1 MLLLGQRRTFFPLT
15 LANVFSF
22 GDMDRTLW
30 RRLQCPSH
38 LLSFCAQRRTLQ
50 RTQEKNPLGMELNK
64 DLNAIQTKRP
74 LLQRCSN
81 SSSNTLS
88 WKFAL
93 GLQEFARISNISDQL
108 ESTCNIRI
116 LQKYC
121 CRLLQSML
129 SSVLELS
136 CLVWTWHWSR
146 EDREQLN
153 NRSEIAK
160 NLQRISEVWSWGFY
174 NAFVHAKFTSKQEPA
189 SESTVWD

>member
-1 MLLLGQRRTFFPLT
+1 MLFCYVLFVLLCSLDLPHPAQMLLLGQRRTFFPLT

-81 SSSNTLS
+81 SSSNALS

-93 GLQEFARISNISDQL
+93 GLQEFPTSQINLNQL
-108 ESTCNIRI
+108 VTSEYFRSTAVGCCN
-116 LQKYC
+116 LC
-121 CRLLQSML
+121 CPQ
-129 SSVLELS
+129 
-136 CLVWTWHWSR
+136 CWSYR
-146 EDREQLN
+146 
-153 NRSEIAK
+153 
-160 NLQRISEVWSWGFY
+160 
-174 NAFVHAKFTSKQEPA
+174 A
-189 SESTVWD
+189 SFGLGTDPKKTENS